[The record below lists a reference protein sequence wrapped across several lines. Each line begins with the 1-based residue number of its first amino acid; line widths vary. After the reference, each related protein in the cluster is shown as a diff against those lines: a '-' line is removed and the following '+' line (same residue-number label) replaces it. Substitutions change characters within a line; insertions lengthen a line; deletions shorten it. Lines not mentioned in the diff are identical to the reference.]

1 MSAEG
6 TFLMICAII
15 AGLLIS
21 SLITY
26 WNRSLFKHMLDK
38 RYILRENLYQN
49 NYVLIFFLMY
59 IPILNVLNLLILLI
73 VFEISNLERL

>member
-1 MSAEG
+1 MSAEE
-6 TFLMICAII
+6 TFLMICTII

-38 RYILRENLYQN
+38 KYILRENFNQEHF
-49 NYVLIFFLMY
+49 VLVFFLMY
-59 IPILNVLNLLILLI
+59 MPILNVLYLLILLI

>member
-15 AGLLIS
+15 AGLLIY

-59 IPILNVLNLLILLI
+59 IPILNVLYLLILLI

>member
-6 TFLMICAII
+6 IFIMVCAII

-26 WNRSLFKHMLDK
+26 WNRLLFKHMLDK
-38 RYILRENLYQN
+38 RYILRENFNQE

-59 IPILNVLNLLILLI
+59 IPILNVLYLLILLI